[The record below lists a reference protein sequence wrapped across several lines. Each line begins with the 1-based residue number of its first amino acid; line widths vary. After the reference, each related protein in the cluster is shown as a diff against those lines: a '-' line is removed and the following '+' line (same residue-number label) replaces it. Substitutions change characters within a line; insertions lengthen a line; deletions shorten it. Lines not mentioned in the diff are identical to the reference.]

1 MKRLFVILL
10 ILCPWVT
17 YSTLHAQLYRSS
29 SATYHSY
36 STSGVLQTP
45 SADFRSTSAYVQ
57 NQMVKSRIA
66 YSTAPI
72 RVANGTVTTVA
83 STLQSGVLADEQ
95 DYAPVSRVPGRRN
108 SNTMAPP
115 TNTDPFVP
123 IGDGWD
129 VALLF
134 FILCMGY
141 IIYLKRKEKRVEIN
155 D

>member
-36 STSGVLQTP
+36 STGGVLQAP
-45 SADFRSTSAYVQ
+45 VDPFRSTSAYVQ
-57 NQMVKSRIA
+57 NNIVKSSIA

-72 RVANGTVTTVA
+72 RVANGTITTVA
-83 STLQSGVLADEQ
+83 TTIQSGILADEQ
-95 DYAPVSRVPGRRN
+95 DYAPVSRVSGRR
-108 SNTMAPP
+108 NTMAPP
-115 TNTDPFVP
+115 TDTDPFVP

>member
-10 ILCPWVT
+10 ILCPWIT

-36 STSGVLQTP
+36 STSGVLQTT

-57 NQMVKSRIA
+57 NQMVKSCIA

-72 RVANGTVTTVA
+72 RVANGIVTTVA

-95 DYAPVSRVPGRRN
+95 DYAPVSRISGRRN

-115 TNTDPFVP
+115 TDTDPFVP

-129 VALLF
+129 VVLLLAF
-134 FILCMGY
+134 LSIGY
-141 IIYLKRKEKRVEIN
+141 AIYIRRRKCLELTKQ
-155 D
+155 

>member
-17 YSTLHAQLYRSS
+17 YPTLHAQLYRSS

-57 NQMVKSRIA
+57 NQMVRSRIA

-72 RVANGTVTTVA
+72 RVANGTITTVA

-95 DYAPVSRVPGRRN
+95 DYAPVSRMPGRRN

-115 TNTDPFVP
+115 TDTTPFVP
-123 IGDGWD
+123 LGDGWD
-129 VALLF
+129 VALFLLLSCA
-134 FILCMGY
+134 IYTLY
-141 IIYLKRKEKRVEIN
+141 ISRKHQAKI
-155 D
+155 

>member
-1 MKRLFVILL
+1 
-10 ILCPWVT
+10 
-17 YSTLHAQLYRSS
+17 
-29 SATYHSY
+29 
-36 STSGVLQTP
+36 
-45 SADFRSTSAYVQ
+45 
-57 NQMVKSRIA
+57 MVKSRIA

-95 DYAPVSRVPGRRN
+95 DYAPVSRMPGGRN

>member
-1 MKRLFVILL
+1 M
-10 ILCPWVT
+10 
-17 YSTLHAQLYRSS
+17 
-29 SATYHSY
+29 
-36 STSGVLQTP
+36 
-45 SADFRSTSAYVQ
+45 Q
-57 NQMVKSRIA
+57 NHIVKGNVV
-66 YSTAPI
+66 YSTAPM

-83 STLQSGVLADEQ
+83 STIQSGILADEQ
-95 DYAPVSRVPGRRN
+95 DYAPVSRMPGRR
-108 SNTMAPP
+108 NTMAPP
-115 TNTDPFVP
+115 TDTDPFVP

>member
-1 MKRLFVILL
+1 M
-10 ILCPWVT
+10 
-17 YSTLHAQLYRSS
+17 LHAQLYRSS

-36 STSGVLQTP
+36 STGGVLQAP
-45 SADFRSTSAYVQ
+45 VDPFRSTSAYVQ
-57 NQMVKSRIA
+57 NNIVKSSIA

-72 RVANGTVTTVA
+72 RVANGTITTVA
-83 STLQSGVLADEQ
+83 SALQSGVLADEQ
-95 DYAPVSRVPGRRN
+95 DYAPVSRMPGRRN

-115 TNTDPFVP
+115 TDTDPFVP